1 MRCITRWESLDMA
14 PAGDPE
20 ATSPEPTSPE
30 PLPSGLY
37 ITATP
42 IGNARDITLR
52 ALSVLRN
59 CDAIVA
65 EDTRM
70 TSRLLSIYAISRP
83 LLIYNDHNAS
93 AMRPKL
99 LRRLRD
105 GQSLAVV
112 TDAGTPLI
120 SDPGYR
126 LVRAAREE
134 GLPVIPIPGPSAVT
148 TALSGAGIPCDQF
161 FFAGFLPVKVGER
174 QTALNALRSIPATL
188 VFFESP
194 HRIADSL
201 SEMATVLGNRD
212 AAVARELT
220 KIHEEIRRGTLPEL
234 AAYYAASIQVKGEIV
249 VLVAPPSQSPGP
261 DFTRIDSLLQQAL
274 PFMPV
279 KAAATLVAEATDAP
293 RRDVYLRALALG
305 ERDGRDQ

>member
-1 MRCITRWESLDMA
+1 MA

-20 ATSPEPTSPE
+20 APSPEPTSPE
-30 PLPSGLY
+30 PLPRGLY

-70 TSRLLSIYAISRP
+70 TSRLLSIHGISRP
-83 LLIYNDHNAS
+83 MLIYNDHNAS

-99 LRRLRD
+99 LQRLRD
-105 GQSLAVV
+105 GQRLALV

-126 LVRAAREE
+126 LVKAAREE
-134 GLPVIPIPGPSAVT
+134 GASVIPIPGPSAVT
-148 TALSGAGIPCDQF
+148 AALSAAGMPCDRF
-161 FFAGFLPVKVGER
+161 FFVGFLPAKAGER
-174 QTALNALRSIPATL
+174 HEALAAFAAVPATL
-188 VFFESP
+188 VIFESP
-194 HRIADSL
+194 HRLADSL
-201 SEMATVLGNRD
+201 AELARLLGDRE

-220 KIHEEIRRGTLPEL
+220 KIHEEIRRGPLPEL
-234 AAYYAASIQVKGEIV
+234 ASHYSSVTVKGEIV
-249 VLVAPPSQSPGP
+249 ILVAPASQQPGP
-261 DFTRIDSLLQQAL
+261 DFARIDSLLQQAL

-279 KAAATLVAEATDAP
+279 KVAATLVAEATSAP

-305 ERDGRDQ
+305 ERNGRDQ

>member
-1 MRCITRWESLDMA
+1 MA
-14 PAGDPE
+14 PSGDRE
-20 ATSPEPTSPE
+20 QISPEPASPE
-30 PLPSGLY
+30 LLSGGLY

-52 ALSVLRN
+52 ALTVLRN

-70 TSRLLSIYAISRP
+70 TARLLSIYKISRP

-93 AMRPKL
+93 AAGPKL
-99 LRRLRD
+99 LQRLQE
-105 GQSLAVV
+105 GQSLALV

-126 LVRAAREE
+126 LVKAAREL
-134 GLPVIPIPGPSAVT
+134 GVPVIPIPGPSAVT
-148 TALSGAGIPCDQF
+148 AVLSAAGVPCDRF
-161 FFAGFLPVKVGER
+161 FFAGFLPAKAGER
-174 QTALNALRSIPATL
+174 RDALAAVASIPATL

-194 HRIADSL
+194 HRLADSL
-201 SEMATVLGNRD
+201 AEMAKLLGDRD

-220 KIHEEIRRGTLPEL
+220 KIHEEIRRGPLPEL
-234 AAYYAASIQVKGEIV
+234 ASYYASAPVKGEIV
-249 VLVAPPSQSPGP
+249 ILAAPAARPSGP
-261 DFTRIDSLLQQAL
+261 DPARIDSLLQQAL

-279 KAAATLVAEATDAP
+279 KAAAALVAEATSAS

-305 ERDGRDQ
+305 ERDGRDH

>member
-1 MRCITRWESLDMA
+1 MA
-14 PAGDPE
+14 PSGDLEQISPE
-20 ATSPEPTSPE
+20 AASPEL
-30 PLPSGLY
+30 LPGGLY

-52 ALSVLRN
+52 ALTVLRN

-70 TSRLLSIYAISRP
+70 TARLLSIYRISRP

-93 AMRPKL
+93 AAGPKL
-99 LRRLRD
+99 MQRLRE
-105 GQSLAVV
+105 GQSLALV

-126 LVRAAREE
+126 LVRAAREQ
-134 GLPVIPIPGPSAVT
+134 GVPVIPIPGPSAVT
-148 TALSGAGIPCDQF
+148 AVLSVAGVSCDRF
-161 FFAGFLPVKVGER
+161 FFAGFLPAKAGER
-174 QTALNALRSIPATL
+174 RDALDVFASIPATL

-194 HRIADSL
+194 HRLADSL
-201 SEMATVLGNRD
+201 AEMAELLGNRE

-234 AAYYAASIQVKGEIV
+234 ASHYASAPAKGEIV
-249 VLVAPPSQSPGP
+249 ILIAPAARLPGP
-261 DFTRIDSLLQQAL
+261 DPARIDSLLQQAL

-279 KAAATLVAEATDAP
+279 KAAAALVAEATSAR

>member
-1 MRCITRWESLDMA
+1 MA

-20 ATSPEPTSPE
+20 AISPEPTSSE
-30 PLPSGLY
+30 LLPGGLY

-83 LLIYNDHNAS
+83 LHIYNDHNAS

-99 LRRLRD
+99 LERLRD
-105 GQSLAVV
+105 GQSLALV

-126 LVRAAREE
+126 LVRAARQE
-134 GLPVIPIPGPSAVT
+134 GFRVIPIPGPSAVT
-148 TALSGAGIPCDQF
+148 TALSVGGIPCERF
-161 FFAGFLPVKVGER
+161 FFAGFLPAKAGER
-174 QTALNALRSIPATL
+174 RAALTAFGSIPATL
-188 VFFESP
+188 VIFESP
-194 HRIADSL
+194 HRVADSL
-201 SEMATVLGNRD
+201 ADMASLLGNRD

-234 AAYYAASIQVKGEIV
+234 AAHYASASVKGEIV
-249 VLVAPPSQSPGP
+249 ILVAPAPEPPGP
-261 DFTRIDSLLQQAL
+261 DFARVDSLLQQAL

-279 KAAATLVAEATDAP
+279 KAAATLVAEATAAP
-293 RRDVYLRALALG
+293 RRHVYLRALALE